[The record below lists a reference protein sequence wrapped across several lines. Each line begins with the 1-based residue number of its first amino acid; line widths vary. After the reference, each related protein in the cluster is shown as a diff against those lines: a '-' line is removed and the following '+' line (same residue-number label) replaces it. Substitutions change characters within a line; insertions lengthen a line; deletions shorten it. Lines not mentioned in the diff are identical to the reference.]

1 MIMTATA
8 TNTPPGHPL
17 SVMRGERDRFV
28 ALAFC
33 WADMLIELDGHA
45 LVIYAAGAVEALTGR
60 RSDDLVGCAIED
72 LVAPGDRPLI
82 LELLEIAR
90 RRGRFETASLRL
102 KNPKRLIPPMAVAG
116 YKLDDLDG
124 HFFIAMRRT
133 GAVQG
138 EGVSPARPVDPET
151 GLRDGDAFIE
161 MVTGQLA
168 AVGAGEKRGMTLIAL
183 PGYEDLHKRLAE
195 TVERQLLA
203 AVGACLRAN
212 SVDGQT
218 AARLGADRYG
228 LVHGPDFD
236 LNRLQTRI
244 TALTREADPSAAGV
258 CPEAATVEIDRDAV
272 EDGKFAQG
280 LGFAI
285 NRFRTFADGASTLKT
300 LSRDISS
307 LVRQAIESVGSFKN
321 LIAQADFHAVFQ
333 PIIDARTGAIH
344 HYEALTRFPA
354 SYGVD
359 NTFEHITF
367 AERSG
372 LIIEFDVA
380 MARKVIEWLATTPLN
395 SDLSVAV
402 NVSGHSVGSPFYLDR
417 LDAILK
423 GNPWTRRRLMFE
435 ITESARMDNLSAA
448 DAFIQHLR
456 RQGYQVCLDDFGAG
470 AANFE
475 YLASLDV
482 DIVKLDGDAIR
493 GARKAHKGKAFM
505 KAFVG
510 LCRELG
516 VVTVAEMIDDEDG
529 LAFVRQCGVDYVQGF
544 LFGHPSPDIRVFKK
558 TVPSELFPRKP
569 RRRSA

>member
-1 MIMTATA
+1 MTATA
-8 TNTPPGHPL
+8 PNTPPGHPL

-33 WADMLIELDGHA
+33 WADMLIELDGQA

-60 RSDDLVGCAIED
+60 RSGDLVGRAIED

-90 RRGRFETASLRL
+90 KRGRFETASLRL
-102 KNPKRLIPPMAVAG
+102 KNPKRRIPPMAVAG
-116 YKLDDLDG
+116 YKLDDLNG
-124 HFFIAMRRT
+124 HYFIAMRRT

-138 EGVSPARPVDPET
+138 EGVAPVWPVDKET
-151 GLRDGDAFIE
+151 GLRDGDAFME

-183 PGYEDLHKRLAE
+183 PGYEDLHNRLAE

-203 AVGACLRAN
+203 AVGACLRA
-212 SVDGQT
+212 SSLDGRT

-236 LNRLQTRI
+236 LTRLQNRI
-244 TALTREADPSAAGV
+244 AALTREADPAAAGV
-258 CPEAATVEIDRDAV
+258 CPEAATVEIDGDAV
-272 EDGKFAQG
+272 EDGNFAEG
-280 LGFAI
+280 LSFAI
-285 NRFRTFADGASTLKT
+285 NRFRTFADGASTLKN

-307 LVRQAIESVGSFKN
+307 LAKQAIEAVGSFKN
-321 LIAQADFHAVFQ
+321 LIAQAEFHAVFQ

-344 HYEALTRFPA
+344 HYEALTRFPV

-372 LIIEFDVA
+372 LIVDFDVA
-380 MARKVIEWLATTPLN
+380 MAQKVIEWLATTPLN
-395 SDLSVAV
+395 SNLSVAV
-402 NVSGHSVGSPFYLDR
+402 NVSGHSVGSPSYLDR
-417 LDAILK
+417 LGAILED
-423 GNPWTRRRLMFE
+423 NPWTRGRLMFE

-448 DAFIQHLR
+448 DAFIQRLR
-456 RQGYQVCLDDFGAG
+456 RQGHQVCLDDFGAG

-529 LAFVRQCGVDYVQGF
+529 LAFVRECGVNYVQGF
-544 LFGHPSPDIRVFKK
+544 LFGRPSPDIRVFKK
-558 TVPSELFPRKP
+558 TVPAELFPRKQ
-569 RRRSA
+569 RRRVA